1 MLFFAIFF
9 TYPGGIQCKSGPT
22 CSFSCWT
29 WYIYILSPQVSG
41 SLTLTLNR
49 MKTDETSL
57 CVYGFMMIHEH
68 GFIDLYIIIH
78 IYIYIYHFP
87 SYQPP
92 FGSGIS
98 QPSLMTSKPLTPH
111 WSSGSVTATT
121 TSMVDSEINC
131 AEPKRRTSG
140 DEDRP
145 WAMNIMWLKLCHKP
159 SRKSLINGWYVYHSQ
174 AWVVHD
180 IVLPT

>member
-1 MLFFAIFF
+1 MFFFLLDLVYI
-9 TYPGGIQCKSGPT
+9 
-22 CSFSCWT
+22 
-29 WYIYILSPQVSG
+29 YIYILSPQVSG

-68 GFIDLYIIIH
+68 GFIDLCIIIH
-78 IYIYIYHFP
+78 IYIYIFIIIYHFP

-121 TSMVDSEINC
+121 TSMVDSEIKC